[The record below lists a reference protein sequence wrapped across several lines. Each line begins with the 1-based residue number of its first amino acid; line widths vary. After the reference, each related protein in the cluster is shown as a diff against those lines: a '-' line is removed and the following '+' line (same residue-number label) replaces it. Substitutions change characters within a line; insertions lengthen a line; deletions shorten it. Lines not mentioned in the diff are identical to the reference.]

1 MENYIKLYNHLSKS
15 LNNLYNYE
23 KIYNIIN
30 IKYKKILKN
39 IIQFINEDN
48 ILNKFKLLI
57 SIYDNIPKNEMLL
70 KYRNE
75 KGYDDKVSIFGK
87 NFVKNNKDNCYIV
100 IEGKK
105 YNIQE
110 KCPIQIKNE
119 MFEVKLVEK
128 RKICEHGYR

>member
-1 MENYIKLYNHLSKS
+1 MLIFNGLFIDIIEKIKSYVENYIKLYNHLSNS

-75 KGYDDKVSIFGK
+75 KGYDDKI
-87 NFVKNNKDNCYIV
+87 NFWKEFC
-100 IEGKK
+100 KK
-105 YNIQE
+105 
-110 KCPIQIKNE
+110 
-119 MFEVKLVEK
+119 
-128 RKICEHGYR
+128 